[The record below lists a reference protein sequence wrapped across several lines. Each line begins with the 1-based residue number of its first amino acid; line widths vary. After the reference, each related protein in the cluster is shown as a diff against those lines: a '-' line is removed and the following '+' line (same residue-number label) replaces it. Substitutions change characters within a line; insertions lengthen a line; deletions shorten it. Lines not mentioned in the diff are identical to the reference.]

1 MALHSPVEFAQ
12 IVDTYIDGWR
22 KNGWMPECRANNLPG
37 WTQGG
42 SSSSVVPG
50 SCLTSR
56 PISFCTGS
64 SADTIVSHFAVYYH
78 NEASR
83 LGIDLKELYSALV
96 TDGEVN
102 PPEWNTQSRQVNVY
116 KSVAVSFDILRQM
129 VNGVLGST
137 VTFPSPFWMYP
148 APVDKTEKR
157 VELLR

>member
-42 SSSSVVPG
+42 LSCSRP
-50 SCLTSR
+50 CLTSAS
-56 PISFCTGS
+56 ILFYQGS
-64 SADTIVSHFAVYYH
+64 SADNIVSHFAVYYH

-83 LGIDLKELYSALV
+83 LGIDLNELYSALV

-102 PPEWNTQSRQVNVY
+102 PPEWNIQGRQVNVY
-116 KSVAVSFDILRQM
+116 K
-129 VNGVLGST
+129 
-137 VTFPSPFWMYP
+137 
-148 APVDKTEKR
+148 
-157 VELLR
+157 